1 MWSFMFHSISPA
13 SFHTTASTPYPP
25 MLSQPSHT
33 DLLPYVESQE
43 DIGNA
48 STSESSHMQL
58 LQPEMLSSIP
68 SPGYLYSAF
77 RFQFRCSFFCR
88 DAFVP
93 PDQVSAH
100 IMFHICLPI
109 TLQFCK
115 TEDSIYLLITVSSVI
130 GTKKSS

>member
-1 MWSFMFHSISPA
+1 MWSFMFHPISPA
-13 SFHTTASTPYPP
+13 SFHATASTPYPP

-58 LQPEMLSSIP
+58 LQPEILSSIP

-77 RFQFRCSFFCR
+77 RFQFRCSFFYR

-93 PDQVSAH
+93 QTKLVH
-100 IMFHICLPI
+100 ILCFISVFQSHCNSVKLKTPSIC
-109 TLQFCK
+109 
-115 TEDSIYLLITVSSVI
+115 SSLHPQ
-130 GTKKSS
+130 